1 MKKTKK
7 FGKQS
12 EQHSH
17 AQQRNKIKW
26 ERVLHRQEEKQQ
38 AQLQVEVSQTSLFI
52 NFLPALCSHD
62 AAIRIAALTMLAGL
76 CGMGFLNLIS
86 VFPPNRAT
94 RLQPG
99 DINATGLGIVL
110 ANRTS
115 FFSDVKNQNTTAN
128 YPFSQQDASS
138 SRSTEKPFS
147 KSLVGFFQGVEAAEF
162 LEEEQGKYD
171 NRHNLQI
178 NREITPIQ
186 RNAASLYWT
195 LILKGWR
202 PKPLE
207 DSIQERLSS
216 THNSQTR
223 DILMFLVLESEK
235 SRRAELEEKDS
246 MWLRKFR
253 HRLDT
258 LLNNANDVRRYR
270 LSIDNGPQGLLKE
283 AVNDEGISE
292 NLFSMGKLSMTFD
305 SDGRSINVGSERI
318 DAAIIENVAI
328 LLLVHND
335 ASSSKLDVERKNTPT
350 QDNASSYWART
361 LRWAYS

>member
-138 SRSTEKPFS
+138 TRSTEKPFS

-335 ASSSKLDVERKNTPT
+335 ASSSKLDVERKNTL
-350 QDNASSYWART
+350 SSYRDRA
-361 LRWAYS
+361 LRWLYP